1 MQLALG
7 VEFIVSTELD
17 SKWSMRAQSGIVLD
31 EGKRRQKNSPGA
43 IAVSSSLR
51 VVSMNR
57 MKVGALDG
65 LKSGILPV
73 APLTRTFA
81 VLREWE
87 TDSFHRL
94 SCPGSDDRILR
105 G

>member
-1 MQLALG
+1 
-7 VEFIVSTELD
+7 
-17 SKWSMRAQSGIVLD
+17 
-31 EGKRRQKNSPGA
+31 
-43 IAVSSSLR
+43 
-51 VVSMNR
+51 MNR